1 MANLNYYLSVD
12 HFKIGHYGDKHV
24 KRINMALLVSGSII
38 VLTLIFYILMY
49 SFTNFRTLDELEE
62 ISQDFS
68 KQEEKQ
74 FSEINMAA
82 KIMPSY
88 NFKKNAIWMN
98 KTHDVRY
105 LLLIMYLFYT

>member
-1 MANLNYYLSVD
+1 MANDLKYYLNVD

-24 KRINMALLVSGSII
+24 KRINMALFVSGIII
-38 VLTLIFYILMY
+38 VLTLVFYLLMY
-49 SFTNFRTLDELEE
+49 SFTNFRTLDDLEE
-62 ISQDFS
+62 YSETFS
-68 KQEEKQ
+68 KEDEKQ

-98 KTHDVRY
+98 KTQDVR
-105 LLLIMYLFYT
+105 